1 MAPASASSVEIFDVT
16 IRDGSYVIDFQFRQ
30 EDVSFLYET
39 LDRCGFK
46 YIEVG
51 HGFGLNASSMKG
63 AAAASDEQYLEAAAA
78 KCVNSRFGA
87 FFIPGIGQMEDL
99 KRAREQFGMH
109 FIRIGQEPEKI
120 DQALP
125 FIEYAKSLG
134 YEVMGNFMKTY
145 AAPAAEVGRKARKLA
160 EAGAEVVYVVD
171 SAGGML
177 PDEVGDYVKAIAEHS
192 GVKVGFHGHNNLELA
207 IANAVSAWRAGAT
220 YLDCSIGGL
229 GRSAGNTRTELLIP
243 VLKAL
248 GQTVPYDYQEVL
260 RVWQEVVR
268 PLMARRPTT
277 PVEVVGG
284 YARVHSGLMG
294 PFLEASRKHGVN
306 AEVILDVWGDR
317 HYTGAASGTPDE
329 IAKDV
334 AAKRKTTPVKKQEV
348 DNRSLLHIGS
358 SFADRTSIRNTFHSV
373 EEVLRAVNT
382 LSQKACLPVVAL
394 VSITNAPEEDAR
406 VLAEYLYH
414 DEHFI
419 VLRASF
425 PSIPSFRRVLD
436 QYRGWFDVL
445 AFEDVSDA
453 TRVELVYQEPE
464 WRKAERVLWADLRAV
479 RFQHLGSVVHHVA
492 SERNAKKVLLV
503 GGVSDRL
510 AAVLSTRLDD
520 CEVWCTSTNE
530 TALHHVGLRL
540 VHRPVGLTGDTPG
553 RFGVAVLLTGVSR
566 GEIEAVLGRLEPG
579 GAVVDCLN
587 QGAALAELVQGRNLD
602 VLPLHLRECLSGEVL
617 NLIRAGVGVPAAR
630 RLAPLSV
637 RNVA

>member
-1 MAPASASSVEIFDVT
+1 MSPATPPPVEIFDVT

-39 LDRCGFK
+39 LDRLGFR

-78 KCVNSRFGA
+78 KCANSRFGA

-99 KRAREQFGMH
+99 KRAREHFGMH
-109 FIRIGQEPEKI
+109 FIRIGQDPEKI
-120 DQALP
+120 EQALP
-125 FIEYAKSLG
+125 YIEYARGLG
-134 YEVMGNFMKTY
+134 YEVMANFMKTY
-145 AAPAAEVGRKARKLA
+145 AAPPGEVGRKSRKLA
-160 EAGAEVVYVVD
+160 DAGAEVVYVVD

-177 PDEVGDYVKAIAEHS
+177 PDEVTEYVRAIADNCPA
-192 GVKVGFHGHNNLELA
+192 KIGFHGHNNLELA
-207 IANAVSAWRAGAT
+207 IANAVSAWRAGCS
-220 YLDCSIGGL
+220 LIDCSIGGL

-248 GQTVPYDYQEVL
+248 GQAVPYDYQEVL
-260 RVWQEVVR
+260 RVWQDVVR

-277 PVEVVGG
+277 PLEVVGG

-294 PFLEASRKHGVN
+294 PFLEAARKYGLN
-306 AEVILDVWGDR
+306 PELILDAWGDR
-317 HYTGAASGTPDE
+317 HYNGVAPGAVDE
-329 IAKDV
+329 LARELVSKKV
-334 AAKRKTTPVKKQEV
+334 APTSAAGS
-348 DNRSLLHIGS
+348 DSRSLLHIGS
-358 SFADRTSIRNTFHSV
+358 PFDDRTSIRNTFHSV

-382 LSQKACLPVVAL
+382 LSHKAVLPVAAL

-425 PSIPSFRRVLD
+425 PSIASFRRVLD

-445 AFEDVSDA
+445 VFEDVSDA
-453 TRVELVYQEPE
+453 TRTELIQQEPD
-464 WRKAERVLWADLRAV
+464 WRQQERVLWADQRAV
-479 RFQHLGSVVHHVA
+479 RFQHLASVLHHVA
-492 SERNAKKVLLV
+492 AERGAKKLLLV

-510 AAVLSTRLDD
+510 AAVLATRLAD
-520 CEVWCTSTNE
+520 CELWCTSTSE
-530 TALHHVGLRL
+530 AALHHVGLRL
-540 VHRPVGLTGDTPG
+540 VHRPVGHAAEAPG
-553 RFGVAVLLTGVSR
+553 RFGVAVLLTGVSP
-566 GEIEAVLGRLEPG
+566 GEIEAVLARLEPG
-579 GAVVDCLN
+579 GAVIDCLN
-587 QGAALAELVQGRNLD
+587 QGAMLGELAQGRNLH
-602 VLPLHLRECLSGEVL
+602 VLTLHLRECLTGEL
-617 NLIRAGVGVPAAR
+617 MNLIRAGVGSPAR
-630 RLAPLSV
+630 RATQAAVPV